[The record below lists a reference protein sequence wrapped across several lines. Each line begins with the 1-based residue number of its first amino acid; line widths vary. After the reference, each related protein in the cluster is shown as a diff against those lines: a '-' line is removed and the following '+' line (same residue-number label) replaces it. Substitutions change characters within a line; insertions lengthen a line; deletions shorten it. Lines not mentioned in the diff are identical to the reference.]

1 MNESEHAVVIFGTRG
16 SSEAYAIRDFLHRCG
31 IRFQWIELGDDEQA
45 RSQAQVT
52 GLNDNRLPICVF
64 PDGSR
69 MQHPTVR
76 QITEKLGWFLHPSR
90 SEHLRRWTSGFER
103 GGVWGFRRPE
113 DRAG

>member
-52 GLNDNRLPICVF
+52 GLNDNRLPICAF
-64 PDGSR
+64 PDGK
-69 MQHPTVR
+69 PDA
-76 QITEKLGWFLHPSR
+76 
-90 SEHLRRWTSGFER
+90 TSDGPANYGETWLVPAPF
-103 GGVWGFRRPE
+103 PI
-113 DRAG
+113 